1 MESGKGLLDSDFGV
15 IAGRT
20 ELRQGAAEAAI
31 DESVGWSGSEGALG
45 LRSGAVARAL
55 KRTFDLVAVLLLIVL
70 LAPLW
75 LAIALLI
82 KADSPGPILFRQ
94 RRIGRDG
101 RSFWIYKF
109 RTMVDGADARKP
121 ALIHLND
128 AAEGLF
134 KISDD
139 PRVTK
144 IGRWLRATC
153 LDEAPQLINAL
164 IGQMSLVG
172 PRPLVPDED
181 AQIRGVY
188 RERLKARP
196 GMTGPWQVN
205 GASAIPIHEMVLL
218 DRYYIETWSL
228 WLDLK
233 LLLKTA
239 SLVLARRGLPPRGPL
254 GALVPLARTDQF
266 RPAVGTGRGLHGD
279 RAGQLHGGGGPSGAA
294 GCS

>member
-1 MESGKGLLDSDFGV
+1 MES
-15 IAGRT
+15 
-20 ELRQGAAEAAI
+20 RQGMMDSAEFAEFELTAASTEAWPAAAEAATA
-31 DESVGWSGSEGALG
+31 SNGNGARSEFELALG
-45 LRSGAVARAL
+45 SSAFARAL
-55 KRTFDLVAVLLLIVL
+55 KRMFDLMAAVLLIVL

-101 RSFWIYKF
+101 KPFWICKF

-121 ALIHLND
+121 ALLHLND

-144 IGRWLRATC
+144 VGRWLRATC
-153 LDEAPQLINAL
+153 LDEAPQLLNAL
-164 IGQMSLVG
+164 VGQMSLVG

-181 AQIRGVY
+181 AQILGVY
-188 RERLKARP
+188 RERLTARP
-196 GMTGPWQVN
+196 GITGPWQVK

-218 DRYYIETWSL
+218 DRYYVETWSL

-233 LLLKTA
+233 LLFKTA
-239 SLVLARRGLPPRGPL
+239 SLVVGRRGI
-254 GALVPLARTDQF
+254 
-266 RPAVGTGRGLHGD
+266 
-279 RAGQLHGGGGPSGAA
+279 
-294 GCS
+294 